1 MGEQMES
8 PGKNFDAE
16 AFYAAI
22 AATVVAR
29 GVTWKQVSRDTGISA
44 TTLTR
49 MAQGRH
55 PDAASLAA
63 LSAWAGVNPAN
74 FVRLDVSD
82 TQPEPLAQ
90 ISALLRSDQR
100 LKPEA
105 VRTLDVMI
113 RTAYGQ
119 LRETHL
125 RSSPASRRP
134 RRRSSRVR

>member
-1 MGEQMES
+1 MES
-8 PGKNFDAE
+8 PDKNFDAE
-16 AFYAAI
+16 GFYAAI

-29 GVTWKQVSRDTGISA
+29 GLTWKQVGRETGVST

-49 MAQGRH
+49 MAQGRR

-63 LSAWAGVNPAN
+63 LSAWAGVNPAD
-74 FVRLDVSD
+74 FVRLEI
-82 TQPEPLAQ
+82 TNRQPEPLAK

-105 VRTLDVMI
+105 ARTLDVMI

-119 LRETHL
+119 LREAQL
-125 RSSPASRRP
+125 ASAPGSRP
-134 RRRSSRVR
+134 RRQRSNRER